1 MSLHQNILKQYII
14 YAQNLQRNVGTT
26 KESIAIFSFAVLSFG
41 LTFKPLFN
49 TLLERMNDNSLST
62 YINVSTNFML
72 ITVLWNAL

>member
-26 KESIAIFSFAVLSFG
+26 KESIAIFSLAALDFG
-41 LTFKPLFN
+41 VTFKPLFN

>member
-14 YAQNLQRNVGTT
+14 YAQNLQRNLGTT
-26 KESIAIFSFAVLSFG
+26 KESIAIFSFAALDFG

-49 TLLERMNDNSLST
+49 TLLERMNDKSLST